1 MSLLETVISGT
12 SPEYSSF
19 LAARSDSAPT
29 GDFVLLYG
37 QSDLPERNETFEIHT
52 YLPGWV
58 AIGDD
63 GGGTAILMRLD
74 GSSSVYRC
82 GHGAIGSLDPELVAD
97 SFARWLADDC
107 PASWMDDDDDYG
119 DD

>member
-1 MSLLETVISGT
+1 MSLLDTVTSGT
-12 SPEYSSF
+12 SPEYSDF
-19 LAARSDSAPT
+19 LAAHTESAPT

-37 QSDLPERNETFEIHT
+37 QSDLPERNETFEIQT

-63 GGGTAILMRLD
+63 GDGTAILMRLD

-82 GHGAIGSLDPELVAD
+82 GHGAIGSLDPELVSD
-97 SFARWLADDC
+97 SFAGWLADDC
-107 PASWMDDDDDYG
+107 PAPWMDDDDDYG